1 MEISSGTGPQGDS
14 SSTVS
19 RSNWNLEMLVFEE
32 RGNRN
37 TRRKTSRSKDENQQQ
52 TQPTSDEESRN
63 RTWATLVEGEC
74 SAPSLRHPCSP
85 SPSIHI
91 IINYAEVMSL
101 RLSNGSNATTE
112 TKGVLV
118 GGEFIVR
125 RSPI

>member
-1 MEISSGTGPQGDS
+1 MGISSGTGPQGDS

-32 RGNRN
+32 RGNWN

-52 TQPTSDEESRN
+52 TQPTSESRS

-91 IINYAEVMSL
+91 IISYAEVMSL